1 LPQVVPDSK
10 YDVEISMRLRN
21 GLFLATFGLFAS
33 CGLSA
38 QQPQSGT
45 AGEPAPDAKRSGVVN
60 EKSAEQP
67 FEEMNPNP
75 NYSNTEKKVDQA
87 PVYAPG
93 TDASRRDDAAGEQK
107 SGEPATTP
115 RPSPQR

>member
-1 LPQVVPDSK
+1 MRIRDS
-10 YDVEISMRLRN
+10 
-21 GLFLATFGLFAS
+21 LFLATFGLFAS

-38 QQPQSGT
+38 QQPSGT
-45 AGEPAPDAKRSGVVN
+45 AGEPAPDVKRSGVVK
-60 EKSAEQP
+60 EHSAERP
-67 FEEMNPNP
+67 REEMNPNP

-93 TDASRRDDAAGEQK
+93 TDTAPRDGAAGPQK

-115 RPSPQR
+115 RPQR